1 MMQWVHCVLDW
12 YGILNY
18 ACLLLMIRSAFPR
31 KVSRGISCAGIV
43 LSTVGYA
50 LCNGTLQFIGSTIG
64 APGAALYTIYL
75 LLMVLCAWLYTH
87 VCLKA
92 LDSQCVCSLLF
103 FVSNVLLAN
112 AVAKVAL
119 ADLPST
125 ASVLSD
131 LLAVVILCAF
141 AYVYRLVTVPAK
153 SNLSYSYWATISVTP
168 VIMMVLTGL
177 WAGEKQGNH
186 FLATGIVLLTM
197 DVLIY
202 LLFMRL
208 MKEMQTQVKLA
219 LDNQTLAFQ
228 IRQMDNV
235 KVMLENTR
243 AARHELRNNYFLI
256 ESMIR
261 EEKYNDALEY
271 LHKVV
276 EPSFARNETISTGNH
291 FVDML
296 LSQKVDECRQ
306 RNVPTALNVLLPPK
320 IAINQQMLCSLI
332 FNLWDNA
339 IEASEKVENP
349 DIRFSMH
356 EVKGYLAIEIRNKI
370 EKSVLADNPK
380 LHTSKRDNDNHG
392 IGIKMIRQVVEYCDG
407 DLQIFEE
414 NEHFVVSILLACKL
428 RIRCHHR
435 KGWQGG

>member
-1 MMQWVHCVLDW
+1 MTQWINCVCDW
-12 YGILNY
+12 YGILNH
-18 ACLLLMIRSAFPR
+18 ACLLAMIRAAFPR
-31 KVSRGISCAGIV
+31 KVSRDISCSGFAF
-43 LSTVGYA
+43 STAAYA
-50 LCNGTLQFIGSTIG
+50 LSNGTLQFIGSAMG
-64 APGAALYTIYL
+64 MPEAALYATYL
-75 LLMVLCAWLYTH
+75 LVMVLCAWLYAH
-87 VCLKA
+87 ACIKV
-92 LDSQCVCSLLF
+92 LDSQCICSLLF
-103 FVSNVLLAN
+103 FASNILLVN
-112 AVAKVAL
+112 TVTKVAL
-119 ADLPST
+119 TDLAGT
-125 ASVLSD
+125 TSVLSD

-153 SNLSYSYWATISVTP
+153 SNLSYSYWVTISITP
-168 VIMMVLTGL
+168 VIMMILTGL
-177 WAGEKQGNH
+177 WAGQKQGSH
-186 FLATGIVLLTM
+186 FLATGIVLLTL

-276 EPSFARNETISTGNH
+276 EPSFARNETVSTGNH

-306 RNVPTALNVLLPPK
+306 RNVPTALNVLLPPE

-339 IEASEKVENP
+339 IEASESVADP

-380 LHTSKRDNDNHG
+380 LRTSKRDSNNHG
-392 IGIKMIRQVVEYCDG
+392 IGIKMIRQVVRYCNG

-414 NEHFVVSILLACKL
+414 NEHFVVSILLAL
-428 RIRCHHR
+428 EHE
-435 KGWQGG
+435 